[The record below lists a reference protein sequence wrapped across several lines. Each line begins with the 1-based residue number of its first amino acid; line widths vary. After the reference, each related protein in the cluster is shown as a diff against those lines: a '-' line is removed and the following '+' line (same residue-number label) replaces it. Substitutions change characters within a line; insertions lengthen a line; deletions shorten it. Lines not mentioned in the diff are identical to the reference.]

1 MGAVVLSTI
10 SSAIIAVYVCFARD
24 PEAFETAHP
33 ALYPILANAWNKI
46 FPGSLRYNESIQVH
60 RNTRQS
66 GGNNKSPLQSSAVSQ
81 KIETKKVTF
90 NVQPDRTVRG
100 SYASPP
106 DSLRGSAMSASS
118 QQWSG
123 STGGHEDED
132 IEAAGMPEAKDGNET
147 SVLGTLWSSSNSFI
161 QLMTQRMGY
170 DPVSTTESSHGS
182 NVEMK
187 NNAES
192 VSQQQRRPAGGQVIW
207 GPNGSLSGIMRD
219 LSVDPFAQT
228 SRMSSSQSSNNSYS
242 ERGRGQ
248 QMSGNAGENY
258 NDDEDDEE
266 VNAVV

>member
-1 MGAVVLSTI
+1 MPSLYNCFI
-10 SSAIIAVYVCFARD
+10 SFVICCSLPQA
-24 PEAFETAHP
+24 AHP

-46 FPGSLRYNESIQVH
+46 FPGSLRYSESVQVH
-60 RNTRQS
+60 RDDRQT
-66 GGNNKSPLQSSAVSQ
+66 GGRKTSTTPSTSAGQKS
-81 KIETKKVTF
+81 ETKKVSF

-106 DSLRGSAMSASS
+106 DSARSSSVERSS

-123 STGGHEDED
+123 HDED
-132 IEAAGMPEAKDGNET
+132 IEAAAEGHRSAEV

-170 DPVSTTESSHGS
+170 DPVATAESSHGS

-187 NNAES
+187 DNMEPS
-192 VSQQQRRPAGGQVIW
+192 SQQQRRPAGGQVVW

-219 LSVDPFAQT
+219 LSMDPFSQQA

-242 ERGRGQ
+242 GGGRGR
-248 QMSGNAGENY
+248 QMQSGDSY
-258 NDDEDDEE
+258 NEDDDD